1 MPYSDLHIPHSH
13 IDDWLLLLAYIRAKR
28 TEEADFQRLFAQI
41 LEDSS
46 HSFYAQA
53 HKLKMQFDFTVIQT

>member
-1 MPYSDLHIPHSH
+1 MAFTDIHIPQTH
-13 IDDWLLLLAYIRAKR
+13 IDDWLLLLAYIRARR
-28 TEEADFQRLFAQI
+28 TEESDFHRLFEQI
-41 LEDSS
+41 LQDSA